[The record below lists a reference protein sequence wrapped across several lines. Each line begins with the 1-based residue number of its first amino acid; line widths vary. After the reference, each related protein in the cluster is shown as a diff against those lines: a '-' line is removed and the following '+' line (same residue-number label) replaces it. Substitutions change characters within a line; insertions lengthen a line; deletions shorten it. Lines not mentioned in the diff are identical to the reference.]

1 VNWTTVGFSPEG
13 NLRQQVNP
21 QVVFNAQSEADARP
35 IGTGR
40 QFDFDKGQLYYT
52 ARSRLEALVIPEQTF
67 DCASRVPH
75 FKVITKI
82 LITIDQASKPR
93 IEWGGGKRVKATL
106 LILVAVLVPTA
117 AQEQR
122 RAYDHPRVTGY
133 AVDNCLYFGE
143 ACGKPAADAFCDR
156 RGYRESESYR
166 VAPARPTMV
175 LGEDRVCDAGFCAGL
190 VDVVCVGTSNS
201 DDLKRLDSEFPLEFN
216 TNREGAD
223 YHNFALR
230 EPRPE
235 LCRRACAHD
244 SSCRAFTYTRPG
256 TTGRGDTPWC
266 YLKNGVPDATR
277 RECCV
282 SGVKKY

>member
-1 VNWTTVGFSPEG
+1 M
-13 NLRQQVNP
+13 
-21 QVVFNAQSEADARP
+21 
-35 IGTGR
+35 
-40 QFDFDKGQLYYT
+40 
-52 ARSRLEALVIPEQTF
+52 
-67 DCASRVPH
+67 
-75 FKVITKI
+75 
-82 LITIDQASKPR
+82 
-93 IEWGGGKRVKATL
+93 KAIL
-106 LILVAVLVPTA
+106 LILIAVLIPAA

-143 ACGKPAADAFCDR
+143 TCGKPAADAFCDR

-175 LGEDRVCDAGFCAGL
+175 LGEDRTCDADFCVGL
-190 VDVVCVGTSNS
+190 RDVVCVGTSNS
-201 DDLKRLDSEFPLEFN
+201 DDLRRLDSEFPLELN
-216 TNREGAD
+216 TDREGAD

-230 EPRPE
+230 EPSAE
-235 LCRRACAHD
+235 LCRRACARD
-244 SSCRAFTYTRPG
+244 SSCKAFTYTKPG

-277 RECCV
+277 RDCCV